1 MRLVFMGTPAFAAAC
16 LAAVLETEHRV
27 VGVYTKPDTP
37 KNRGMKLIP
46 SEVKLLALA
55 HGVPVYQPASFRED
69 AVYEELKALAPDL
82 IVAVAYGKILP
93 QRVLDIPLLG
103 CVNIHGSVLPA
114 LRGSAPVQW
123 AVLNDLPETGV
134 TAMYMNARMDEGD
147 VIDVRTTP
155 IGENETAGELM
166 ERLAPIGAALL
177 KDTLAAIAA
186 GTARRTPQDPALAT
200 YAPMLTKELSPVDW
214 SRPARA
220 ILAQIRGLNPWPA
233 ASASFGGTEFK
244 LWEARPWP
252 MESAAAPAAPGTPIA
267 LTKNGLA
274 VACGDGAVLITRLQA
289 PGGKAMPAADYFR
302 GHPIEIQTIP

>member
-46 SEVKLLALA
+46 SEVKVLAQA
-55 HGVPVYQPASFRED
+55 HGLPVFQPASFRDD
-69 AVYEELKALAPDL
+69 AVCEELEALAPDL

-93 QRVLDIPLLG
+93 QRVLEIPPLG

-147 VIDVRTTP
+147 VIAVRTTP
-155 IGENETAGELM
+155 IGETETAGELM
-166 ERLAPIGAALL
+166 ERLAPIGGALL
-177 KDTLAAIAA
+177 KETLAAIAA
-186 GTARRTPQDPALAT
+186 GTASRTPQDPALAT

-233 ASASFGGTEFK
+233 ASAAFGGTEFK
-244 LWEARPWP
+244 LWEARPF
-252 MESAAAPAAPGTPIA
+252 ETETQAAPGTLLA
-267 LTKNGLA
+267 LTKQGLA

-302 GHPIEIQTIP
+302 GHPLKMNNE

>member
-16 LAAVLETEHRV
+16 LAAVLETEHEV

-46 SEVKLLALA
+46 SEVKLLAQA
-55 HGVPVYQPASFRED
+55 HGIPVYQPNSFRED
-69 AVYEELKALAPDL
+69 AVVEELRALAPEL
-82 IVAVAYGKILP
+82 IIAVAYGKILP
-93 QRVLDIPLLG
+93 QRVLDIPPLG
-103 CVNIHGSVLPA
+103 CINIHGSILPA

-123 AVLNDLPETGV
+123 AVLQDLPETGV
-134 TAMYMNARMDEGD
+134 TAMYLNAGMDEGD
-147 VIDVRTTP
+147 IIDVRTTP

-186 GTARRTPQDPALAT
+186 GTVSRRPQDPALAS
-200 YAPMLTKELSPVDW
+200 YAPMLSKELSPIDW

-233 ASASFGGTEFK
+233 ATATLGGVEFK
-244 LWEARPWP
+244 IWEARPF
-252 MESAAAPAAPGTPIA
+252 ETENRAAPGALLA
-267 LTKNGLA
+267 LTKKGLA
-274 VACGDGAVLITRLQA
+274 VACGDGALLITRLQA

-302 GHPIEIQTIP
+302 GHPLEINNE

>member
-1 MRLVFMGTPAFAAAC
+1 MRIVFMGTPAFAAAC
-16 LAAVLETEHRV
+16 LAAVLETEHPV

-46 SEVKLLALA
+46 SEVKTLAQA
-55 HGVPVYQPASFRED
+55 HGLPIIQPASFKED
-69 AVYEELKALAPDL
+69 AVCEELKALAPDL

-93 QRVLDIPLLG
+93 QRALDIPPLG

-123 AVLNDLPETGV
+123 AVLKDLPETGV
-134 TAMYMNARMDEGD
+134 TAMYMNAGMDEGD
-147 VIDVRTTP
+147 IIDVRTTP

-186 GTARRTPQDPALAT
+186 GTAARRPQDPALAS
-200 YAPMLTKELSPVDW
+200 YAPMLTKALSPVDW

-233 ASASFGGTEFK
+233 ASAVLGGTEFK
-244 LWEARPWP
+244 LWEARPC
-252 MESAAAPAAPGTPIA
+252 ETAAKAAPGTLLE
-267 LTKNGLA
+267 LTKQGLA
-274 VACGDGAVLITRLQA
+274 VACGDGAIRITRLQA
-289 PGGKAMPAADYFR
+289 PGGKAMHAADYFR
-302 GHPIEIQTIP
+302 GHPIQMNNE